1 MTMPTNA
8 QNTKPVRIG
17 FIGAGGICRQRHL
30 PGLNALDN
38 IELVAVCN
46 RSQASGQNIADE
58 FGFSEV
64 MTDWKQLLDRDDID
78 AVFIGSYPNTH
89 AEISCKALDSGKHV
103 FCQARMAATLPDAE
117 RMLQSAKDHPEL
129 VNMLCPPPHR
139 MPWEAYLLESL
150 ASEKYGN
157 LLHVRVV
164 CSNGSGY
171 GPLIFRDLVEFS
183 GQQIMFVG
191 IWAETINT
199 FLGEYQQLSAD
210 FSTPIK
216 TKEGED
222 GNIVEMEIP
231 QVVTING
238 ILNSGISISEY
249 HSGIAKHENLN
260 QIEWI
265 TDRGTLR
272 LNAMTSLEWSESGK
286 DFETVQVPENQI
298 RDWMVEAD
306 FIQAVRL
313 ASEGASESERP
324 VSPDFAEGLKYMK
337 KMAALHLSAKEQR
350 VVKLSE
356 I

>member
-46 RSQASGQNIADE
+46 RSQASGQKIADE

-103 FCQARMAATLPDAE
+103 FCQARMATTLPDAE

-150 ASEKYGN
+150 AHRS
-157 LLHVRVV
+157 
-164 CSNGSGY
+164 
-171 GPLIFRDLVEFS
+171 
-183 GQQIMFVG
+183 M
-191 IWAETINT
+191 
-199 FLGEYQQLSAD
+199 
-210 FSTPIK
+210 
-216 TKEGED
+216 
-222 GNIVEMEIP
+222 
-231 QVVTING
+231 
-238 ILNSGISISEY
+238 
-249 HSGIAKHENLN
+249 
-260 QIEWI
+260 
-265 TDRGTLR
+265 GTCF
-272 LNAMTSLEWSESGK
+272 M
-286 DFETVQVPENQI
+286 
-298 RDWMVEAD
+298 
-306 FIQAVRL
+306 
-313 ASEGASESERP
+313 
-324 VSPDFAEGLKYMK
+324 
-337 KMAALHLSAKEQR
+337 
-350 VVKLSE
+350 
-356 I
+356 